1 MMKIIAV
8 DNFARESVA
17 DRLIADN
24 IANEVVGNIM
34 VKALNSDCDVSASF
48 YKLVPDDYKLWGGM
62 EELV

>member
-34 VKALNSDCDVSASF
+34 VKALNSDCDVWSF
-48 YKLVPDDYKLWGGM
+48 YKLVPDDHKLWGGM